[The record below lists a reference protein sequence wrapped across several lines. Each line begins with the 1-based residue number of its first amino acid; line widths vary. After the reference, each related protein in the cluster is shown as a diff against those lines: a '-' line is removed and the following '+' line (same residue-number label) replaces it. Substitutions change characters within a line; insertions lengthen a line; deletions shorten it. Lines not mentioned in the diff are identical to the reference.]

1 MLDRKIPPLAVD
13 VDKVVVSEPSIH
25 FKNNI
30 EVGCFN
36 IGPRCS
42 SCEFIFQTG
51 LSNHQNSVV
60 PEQSLN

>member
-1 MLDRKIPPLAVD
+1 MLDRKIPLAVD

-25 FKNNI
+25 FLKNK

-36 IGPRCS
+36 IGTQDVHV
-42 SCEFIFQTG
+42 EFIFQTG

-60 PEQSLN
+60 PRAT